1 MRTFLAWRGLG
12 RFGVGALALIGATRQ
27 MPAQQPTVLAPGLT
41 WWRTTDARGPWTS
54 YVVRI
59 DLRKAGLS
67 LDAAHARD
75 SLTGRERT
83 SSIAQRHTD
92 STARVR
98 VAVNADFFDLK
109 TGASE
114 NNQVSSGEW
123 WKGLMLTESPYDTYD
138 NVHTQIA
145 IGRDRRAAVGKFVL
159 DGHAV
164 LQRAA
169 ALAPAAPA
177 PSASALSVP
186 VLAVNALPMGPYES
200 TALYTP
206 RFGAR
211 TPRDI
216 AGKDSTRK
224 VSELPLQRVGVRGDT
239 TVYVATALAA
249 ATAGSVIPATGAVL
263 VGYGDRATAWQSV
276 QVGDTVRI
284 VLSTLPK
291 LADARAPQMVLG
303 GWPRLLEDGVNVAR
317 DAAIREGTISRNAE
331 ARHPRTAIGV
341 SKDRRTVWLYVVDGR
356 SATSVGM
363 TTSEVADALRALGA
377 WDALNFDG
385 GGSTTLVIDGRVVN
399 TPTDASGEREVGN
412 ALMVR
417 ERRRP
422 GGA

>member
-1 MRTFLAWRGLG
+1 
-12 RFGVGALALIGATRQ
+12 
-27 MPAQQPTVLAPGLT
+27 
-41 WWRTTDARGPWTS
+41 
-54 YVVRI
+54 
-59 DLRKAGLS
+59 
-67 LDAAHARD
+67 
-75 SLTGRERT
+75 
-83 SSIAQRHTD
+83 
-92 STARVR
+92 
-98 VAVNADFFDLK
+98 
-109 TGASE
+109 
-114 NNQVSSGEW
+114 
-123 WKGLMLTESPYDTYD
+123 
-138 NVHTQIA
+138 
-145 IGRDRRAAVGKFVL
+145 
-159 DGHAV
+159 
-164 LQRAA
+164 
-169 ALAPAAPA
+169 
-177 PSASALSVP
+177 
-186 VLAVNALPMGPYES
+186 
-200 TALYTP
+200 
-206 RFGAR
+206 
-211 TPRDI
+211 
-216 AGKDSTRK
+216 
-224 VSELPLQRVGVRGDT
+224 LPLQRVGVRGDT

-284 VLSTLPK
+284 VLGTLPK

-303 GWPRLLEDGVNVAR
+303 GWPRLLEGGVNVAR

-356 SATSVGM
+356 STTSVGM

-412 ALMVR
+412 ALLVR